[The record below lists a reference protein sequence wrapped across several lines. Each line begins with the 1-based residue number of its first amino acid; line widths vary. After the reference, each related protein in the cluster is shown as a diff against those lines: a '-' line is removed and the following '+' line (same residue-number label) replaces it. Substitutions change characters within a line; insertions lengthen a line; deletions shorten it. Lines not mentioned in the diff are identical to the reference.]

1 MSDSDTNVEQLE
13 AKRPKV
19 GFYLLPNLFT
29 TGSLFAGFYAIMQ
42 SRSGFFEAA
51 CIAIFI
57 AMVLD
62 TLDGRLAR
70 LTNTTSEFG
79 SHYDSLVDLVSFG
92 VAPALV
98 MYEWSLNGLGKIG
111 SLAAFIYMATC
122 ALRLARF
129 NVQNSVESKNF
140 IGLPSPCAAGLIAST
155 VWMGIDNS
163 IGVAQWNVAIC
174 ILTVLTGMAMVS
186 NFSYWSFKHL
196 DLKDRVPFVALIV
209 LVLVIGLISVDPPIV
224 FFAVGFTYL
233 LSGPLGSMYERYR
246 NRDES
251 SV

>member
-1 MSDSDTNVEQLE
+1 MKENDSTVEKLDSR
-13 AKRPKV
+13 RPKV
-19 GFYLLPNLFT
+19 GFYILPNLFT

-70 LTNTTSEFG
+70 LTHTTSEFG
-79 SHYDSLVDLVSFG
+79 SHYDSLVDMVSFG

-98 MYEWSLNGLGKIG
+98 IYEWSLGGLGKIG
-111 SLAAFIYMATC
+111 SLAAFIYMATA

-129 NVQNSVESKNF
+129 NVQSVVTNKDF
-140 IGLPSPCAAGLIAST
+140 IGLPSPCAAGLIGST
-155 VWMGIDNS
+155 VWLGIDNS
-163 IGVAQWNVAIC
+163 IDASQWAIPVC
-174 ILTVLTGMAMVS
+174 VLTVLIGMAMVS

-196 DLKDRVPFVALIV
+196 DLKDRVPFVALIA
-209 LVLVIGLISVDPPIV
+209 LVLIIGLVSVDPPIV
-224 FFAVGFTYL
+224 LFVVGFTYAV
-233 LSGPLGSMYERYR
+233 SGPLTSIYR
-246 NRDES
+246 RHRKRETA
-251 SV
+251 